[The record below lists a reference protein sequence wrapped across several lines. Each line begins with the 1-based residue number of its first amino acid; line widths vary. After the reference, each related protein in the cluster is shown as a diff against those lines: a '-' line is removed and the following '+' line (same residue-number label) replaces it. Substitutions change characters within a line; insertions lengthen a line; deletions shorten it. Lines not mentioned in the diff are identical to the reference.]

1 MSEQI
6 RQYFERYAENGIAQ
20 VKRSLVAISFY
31 DDVRKRQV
39 RGEDLSQEL
48 EGIKLAG
55 PDKTLQVVLESIEE
69 YKEQMK
75 GAWKLHD
82 NLLRKGKFSY
92 KQVKLERELMP
103 RFEIEYVFENTI
115 RSVKVEIRTAG
126 ETFKI
131 YIDAG
136 KDSMRSQMALHE
148 LERELTFIALIS
160 Y

>member
-1 MSEQI
+1 MSDQI
-6 RQYFERYAENGIAQ
+6 RQYFERYAENGLAQ
-20 VKRSLVAISFY
+20 VKRSLVAIPFY
-31 DDVRKRQV
+31 DDVRKRLV

-55 PDKTLQVVLESIEE
+55 ADKTLQVVLETIEE

-75 GAWKLHD
+75 GAWNMHD
-82 NLLRKGKFSY
+82 NLLRKGKFHF
-92 KQVKLERELMP
+92 KQIKLERELMP
-103 RFEIEYVFENTI
+103 RFEIDYVFENAV

-148 LERELTFIALIS
+148 LEKELTFIALIT
-160 Y
+160 

>member
-1 MSEQI
+1 MSDQI
-6 RQYFERYAENGIAQ
+6 RQYFERYAENGLAQ
-20 VKRSLVAISFY
+20 VKRSLVAIPFY
-31 DDVRKRQV
+31 DDVRKRLV

-55 PDKTLQVVLESIEE
+55 PDKTLQVVLETIEE
-69 YKEQMK
+69 YKDQMK
-75 GAWKLHD
+75 GAWNMHD
-82 NLLRKGKFSY
+82 NLLRKGKFSF

-103 RFEIEYVFENTI
+103 RFEINYVFENTV

-148 LERELTFIALIS
+148 LEKELTFIALIT
-160 Y
+160 

>member
-1 MSEQI
+1 MSDQI
-6 RQYFERYAENGIAQ
+6 RQYFERYAENGLAQ
-20 VKRSLVAISFY
+20 VKRSLVAIPFY
-31 DDVRKRQV
+31 DDVRKRLA

-55 PDKTLQVVLESIEE
+55 ADKTLQVVLETIKE
-69 YKEQMK
+69 YKDQMK
-75 GAWKLHD
+75 CAWNMHD
-82 NLLRKGKFSY
+82 NLLRKGKFTF

-103 RFEIEYVFENTI
+103 RFEIDYVFENTV
-115 RSVKVEIRTAG
+115 RSVKIELRTAG

-148 LERELTFIALIS
+148 LEKELTFIALIS
-160 Y
+160 

>member
-1 MSEQI
+1 MSDQI
-6 RQYFERYAENGIAQ
+6 RQYFERYAENGLAQ
-20 VKRSLVAISFY
+20 VKRSLVAIPFY
-31 DDVRKRQV
+31 DDVRKRLV

-55 PDKTLQVVLESIEE
+55 PDKTLQVVLETIEE

-75 GAWKLHD
+75 GAWNMHD
-82 NLLRKGKFSY
+82 NLLRKGKFIF

-103 RFEIEYVFENTI
+103 RFEIDYVFENTV
-115 RSVKVEIRTAG
+115 RSVKIELRTAG

-148 LERELTFIALIS
+148 LEKELTFIALIS
-160 Y
+160 

>member
-1 MSEQI
+1 MSDQI
-6 RQYFERYAENGIAQ
+6 RQYFERYAENGLAQ
-20 VKRSLVAISFY
+20 VKRSLVAIPFY
-31 DDVRKRQV
+31 DDVRKRLA

-55 PDKTLQVVLESIEE
+55 PDKTLQVVLETIEE

-75 GAWKLHD
+75 GAWNMHD
-82 NLLRKGKFSY
+82 NLLRKGKFHF
-92 KQVKLERELMP
+92 KQIKLERELMP
-103 RFEIEYVFENTI
+103 RFEIDYVFENTV

-136 KDSMRSQMALHE
+136 KDSMRSQIALHE
-148 LERELTFIALIS
+148 LEKELTFIALIT
-160 Y
+160 

>member
-1 MSEQI
+1 MSDQI
-6 RQYFERYAENGIAQ
+6 RQYFERYAENGLAQ
-20 VKRSLVAISFY
+20 VKRSLVAIPFY
-31 DDVRKRQV
+31 DDVRKRLA

-48 EGIKLAG
+48 EGIRLAG
-55 PDKTLQVVLESIEE
+55 PDKTLQVVLETIEE

-75 GAWKLHD
+75 GAWNMHD
-82 NLLRKGKFSY
+82 NLLRKGKFHF
-92 KQVKLERELMP
+92 KQIKLERELMP
-103 RFEIEYVFENTI
+103 RFEIDYVFENTV

-148 LERELTFIALIS
+148 LEKELTFIALIS
-160 Y
+160 

>member
-1 MSEQI
+1 MSDQI
-6 RQYFERYAENGIAQ
+6 KQYFERYAENGLAQ
-20 VKRSLVAISFY
+20 VKRSLVAIPFY
-31 DDVRKRQV
+31 DDVRKRLV

-55 PDKTLQVVLESIEE
+55 PDKTLQVVLETIEE

-75 GAWKLHD
+75 GAWNMHD
-82 NLLRKGKFSY
+82 NLLRKGKFHF
-92 KQVKLERELMP
+92 KQIKLERELMP
-103 RFEIEYVFENTI
+103 RFEIDYVFENTV

-136 KDSMRSQMALHE
+136 KDSMRSQIALHE
-148 LERELTFIALIS
+148 LEKELTFIALIT
-160 Y
+160 

>member
-1 MSEQI
+1 MSDQI
-6 RQYFERYAENGIAQ
+6 RQYFERYAENGLAQ
-20 VKRSLVAISFY
+20 VKRSLVAIPFF
-31 DDVRKRQV
+31 DDVKKRLV
-39 RGEDLSQEL
+39 SGEDLSQEL

-55 PDKTLQVVLESIEE
+55 ADKTLQVVLETIEE
-69 YKEQMK
+69 YKDQMK
-75 GAWKLHD
+75 GAWNMHD
-82 NLLRKGKFSY
+82 NLLRKGKFTF

-103 RFEIEYVFENTI
+103 RFEIDYVFENPV

-148 LERELTFIALIS
+148 LEKELTFIALIT
-160 Y
+160 

>member
-1 MSEQI
+1 MSDQI
-6 RQYFERYAENGIAQ
+6 RQYFERYAENGLAQ
-20 VKRSLVAISFY
+20 VKRSLVAIPFY
-31 DDVRKRQV
+31 DDVRKRLV

-55 PDKTLQVVLESIEE
+55 PDKTLQVVLETIEE
-69 YKEQMK
+69 YKDQMK
-75 GAWKLHD
+75 GAWKMHD
-82 NLLRKGKFSY
+82 NLLRKGKFSF

-103 RFEIEYVFENTI
+103 RFEIDYVFENPV

-136 KDSMRSQMALHE
+136 KDSMRSQIALHE
-148 LERELTFIALIS
+148 LEKELTFIALIT
-160 Y
+160 

>member
-1 MSEQI
+1 MSDQI
-6 RQYFERYAENGIAQ
+6 RQYFERYAENGLAQ
-20 VKRSLVAISFY
+20 VKRSLVAIPFY
-31 DDVRKRQV
+31 DDVRKRLA

-48 EGIKLAG
+48 EGIRLAG
-55 PDKTLQVVLESIEE
+55 PDKTLQVVLETIEE

-75 GAWKLHD
+75 CAWNMHD
-82 NLLRKGKFSY
+82 NLLRKGKFTF

-103 RFEIEYVFENTI
+103 RFEIDYVFENTV
-115 RSVKVEIRTAG
+115 RSVKIELRTAG

-148 LERELTFIALIS
+148 LEKELTFIALIS
-160 Y
+160 

>member
-1 MSEQI
+1 MSDQI
-6 RQYFERYAENGIAQ
+6 RQYFERYAENGLAQ
-20 VKRSLVAISFY
+20 VKRSLVAIPFY
-31 DDVRKRQV
+31 DDVRKRLV

-55 PDKTLQVVLESIEE
+55 PDKTLQVVLETIEE

-75 GAWKLHD
+75 GAWNMHD
-82 NLLRKGKFSY
+82 NLLRKGKFHF
-92 KQVKLERELMP
+92 KQIKLERELMP
-103 RFEIEYVFENTI
+103 RFEIDYVFENAV
-115 RSVKVEIRTAG
+115 RLVKVEIRTAG

-148 LERELTFIALIS
+148 LEKELTFIALIS
-160 Y
+160 